1 MNTLQAILMG
11 LLQGF
16 TEFLPVSSSGHLEI
30 MSHILGV
37 NSENN
42 LSFTIVVHAG
52 TVLSTI
58 VIFWSDIIRIIKS
71 VFKFEM
77 NEDTQ
82 FMLKICISMIPVL
95 IVGLTLKDKV
105 EALFGGSLLIVG
117 FSLLLTAILLF
128 FSDRAKPRVNGLTYK
143 NSFWI
148 GVAQALAV
156 LPGLSRSGSTISTG
170 LLLGVKREEVARF
183 SFLMVLIPI
192 IGITFLDTIGG
203 DFNDSLPI
211 GILLTGFIS
220 SFISGAFACKVMIS
234 IVKRGK
240 LYYFAIY
247 CALVGI
253 STILYSIFAQ

>member
-11 LLQGF
+11 LLQGL

-37 NSENN
+37 NSESN

-58 VIFWSDIIRIIKS
+58 VVFWKDIIRIIKS

-82 FMLKICISMIPVL
+82 FMLKILISMIPVL
-95 IVGLTLKDKV
+95 VVGLTLKDKV
-105 EALFGGSLLIVG
+105 ESLFGGSLIIVG
-117 FSLLLTAILLF
+117 CSLLLTSVLLW
-128 FSDRAKPRVNGLTYK
+128 FSDRAKPRIKGLTYK
-143 NSFWI
+143 NAFWI
-148 GVAQALAV
+148 GLAQALAV

-170 LLLGVKREEVARF
+170 LILGVKREEVARF

-192 IGITFLDTIGG
+192 LGITFLDTIGG
-203 DFNDSLPI
+203 DFNDSLPLS
-211 GILLTGFIS
+211 ILLTGFVS
-220 SFISGAFACKVMIS
+220 SFLSGALACKLMIR
-234 IVKRGK
+234 IVQNGK

-247 CALVGI
+247 CALVGV
-253 STILYSIFAQ
+253 STVIYSLIA